1 MYADEE
7 NAWSVISRSE
17 ALIKIRKKVV
27 DNIKKTNIEDT
38 SNEVAYLLGMIDA
51 LGGLTG
57 KI

>member
-1 MYADEE
+1 MPSTKKSSDT
-7 NAWSVISRSE
+7 SPKDF
-17 ALIKIRKKVV
+17 LIKIRKKVV

-51 LGGLTG
+51 LGGLTD

>member
-1 MYADEE
+1 MYADEK

-27 DNIKKTNIEDT
+27 ENIKKTNIEDM